1 MNTKST
7 RKTVFRWVVCL
18 ISVIGVI
25 IFYYHINSNIT
36 NMDVEDTTIDL
47 PEITTEVTTSES
59 TTSESTTSES
69 ITTTTTTEES
79 TTTEST
85 TIKDITIS
93 VIQTSLTETH
103 TNATTK
109 RNIVKITQMITEKAS
124 ETPNSKGGLT
134 CLGSFKGTYYSGKSV
149 PCKGG
154 SGRTLINCTTSSS
167 GIKGSVASRYVYR
180 KYGYKKGG
188 RTKVWIECSGMPSM
202 TGWYYVDDCCGANN
216 VIDFYYL
223 RNSNCPFRKSGVISV
238 KVYI

>member
-1 MNTKST
+1 MSMKST
-7 RKTVFRWVVCL
+7 RKTFIRWVVCL
-18 ISVIGVI
+18 ISVIGAI
-25 IFYYHINSNIT
+25 IFYYPINSNTT
-36 NMDVEDTTIDL
+36 NMNVEDTTIDI
-47 PEITTEVTTSES
+47 PEITTES

-69 ITTTTTTEES
+69 ATTTTTTTES

-85 TIKDITIS
+85 TIKDTTVS
-93 VIQTSLTETH
+93 VIQTSLTETQ
-103 TNATTK
+103 TNITTTK
-109 RNIVKITQMITEKAS
+109 RTIVKTTRTITERAS
-124 ETPNSKGGLT
+124 ETPNSKVGLT

-167 GIKGSVASRYVYR
+167 GVKGSVASRYVYS

-188 RTKVWIECSGMPSM
+188 RTKIWIECSGMPSM

-216 VIDFYYL
+216 VIDFYYS

>member
-47 PEITTEVTTSES
+47 PEITTE
-59 TTSESTTSES
+59 STTSES
-69 ITTTTTTEES
+69 ITTTTTTAES
-79 TTTEST
+79 TT
-85 TIKDITIS
+85 KDTTIS
-93 VIQTSLTETH
+93 VIQTSLTETQ
-103 TNATTK
+103 TNAVTTK
-109 RNIVKITQMITEKAS
+109 RNIVKITQMITERAS

-167 GIKGSVASRYVYR
+167 GIKGSVASRYVYS

>member
-1 MNTKST
+1 MSMKYT
-7 RKTVFRWVVCL
+7 RKTFIRWIVCL
-18 ISVIGVI
+18 ISIIGVI
-25 IFYYHINSNIT
+25 VFYYHINSNTT
-36 NMDVEDTTIDL
+36 NMNVEDTTIDI
-47 PEITTEVTTSES
+47 PEITTES
-59 TTSESTTSES
+59 TTSESTTA
-69 ITTTTTTEES
+69 TTTTAES
-79 TTTEST
+79 TTT
-85 TIKDITIS
+85 KDTTIS
-93 VIQTSLTETH
+93 VIQISFAETQ
-103 TNATTK
+103 TNAVITK
-109 RNIVKITQMITEKAS
+109 RTIVETTQTITEKAS

-167 GIKGSVASRYVYR
+167 GVKGSVASKYVYS

-188 RTKVWIECSGMPSM
+188 RTKVWVECSGMPSM

-216 VIDFYYL
+216 VIDFYYS

>member
-36 NMDVEDTTIDL
+36 NMDVEDMTIDL
-47 PEITTEVTTSES
+47 PEITTES

-69 ITTTTTTEES
+69 ITTTTTTAES
-79 TTTEST
+79 TT
-85 TIKDITIS
+85 KDTTIS
-93 VIQTSLTETH
+93 VIQTSLTETQ
-103 TNATTK
+103 TNAVTTK
-109 RNIVKITQMITEKAS
+109 RNIVKITQMITERAS

>member
-1 MNTKST
+1 MNMKST
-7 RKTVFRWVVCL
+7 RKTVIRWAVCL

-25 IFYYHINSNIT
+25 IFYYHINSNTT
-36 NMDVEDTTIDL
+36 NMNVEDTTIDL
-47 PEITTEVTTSES
+47 PEITTES

-69 ITTTTTTEES
+69 ITTTTTTAES
-79 TTTEST
+79 TT
-85 TIKDITIS
+85 KDTTIS
-93 VIQTSLTETH
+93 VIQTSLTETQ
-103 TNATTK
+103 TNATTTK
-109 RNIVKITQMITEKAS
+109 RTIVETTQTITERAS
-124 ETPNSKGGLT
+124 KTPNSKGGLT

-202 TGWYYVDDCCGANN
+202 TGWYSVDDCCGANN
-216 VIDFYYL
+216 VIDFYYS